1 MCARVYAVVLE
12 RVRVESREWE
22 VACTRPLGVA
32 YVVATQMCDAGVLT
46 VFFFTRSSLCAW
58 VDEACTRICSGKEKR
73 AFRFPVV
80 SYIR

>member
-46 VFFFTRSSLCAW
+46 VFFLL
-58 VDEACTRICSGKEKR
+58 VVACVHGLMRLARVFVPVKRNVRFGFQSCRI
-73 AFRFPVV
+73 
-80 SYIR
+80 